1 MNYDYV
7 AMPHILLLMI
17 TTVPL
22 SSDELDGSG
31 EVFDLLTTLGDFLEF
46 KDNMVSYKL
55 SKKPAASKAADASD
69 DFFDLCI
76 TGQGPSRAGKSN
88 SSSSSSSSSNRSG
101 TNKPASQQQQSFDFA
116 ITGKKL

>member
-7 AMPHILLLMI
+7 AMPHILRLMI

-88 SSSSSSSSSNRSG
+88 SSSSSSSNRSG